1 MLSRASVVPSNSVFN
16 EIARVEEK
24 MVKKKKARRTSVVL
38 TQQAQNEDAQYE
50 EFDLKEGRFIPL
62 GTAQN
67 ARWIHVDDE
76 EMLPDT

>member
-1 MLSRASVVPSNSVFN
+1 M
-16 EIARVEEK
+16 
-24 MVKKKKARRTSVVL
+24 L